1 MAETDKAKGKE
12 AEPRPKFSIFHFPP
26 LTASSLTLPKR
37 INRINTAEPEPEPI
51 AAHYS
56 TPHPSS
62 PTAEL
67 TRAFA
72 SARVA
77 QPTCHTCGIEFTS
90 PHEQREHFKT
100 AEHNANVQRK
110 VGLQQNDAESKD
122 VVEAVQN
129 ADSDEEDVEHT
140 PYLWFTENEG
150 EGKVT
155 AYGVHRRILVARG
168 THNVHVDAAQVC
180 GQLRQMQLPAAIEQG
195 KSKPKRRSKTEPEQA
210 KPTTPVLD
218 EQSSLWAVLAQTG
231 GHFAGAI
238 FDNRSGSVI
247 AHKTLQRYTTRR
259 KQGGLQSR
267 QDASGRAANS
277 AGAQIRRHN
286 ERRLQEDMHA
296 IIEQWR
302 PLLAK
307 CERVFVRVAREG
319 RRAFFAPEGVRAA
332 VAWGDASVRP
342 VPVPM
347 GRPSLTE
354 VRRVYR
360 DMTRVRIAQF
370 DLRVAQ
376 ADAAEPDISI
386 DEEDE
391 DSGSSS
397 DNTLEPE
404 PRPDLI
410 AFVYDVA
417 QRMMDSA
424 QSDAEIAAHLQTH
437 TETLLDAFS
446 DAAVGLRY
454 LDGCP
459 NVKAHRTPTL
469 LHVAA
474 MQGRHELIA
483 LLLDCGE
490 DPTITNGHYPLYA
503 GGETA
508 YQVARDRTTRDAFRT
523 YRYAHQNDMDAI
535 EWDLAR
541 VPDALSPSQ
550 QHESEAR
557 ARDKKKR
564 ERTRRK
570 QRERAQKEKQAE
582 KQSVQ
587 QSDSGEEEMLDKIIA
602 EKEARE
608 QKLTLRNRV
617 KNMTPQE
624 IQERMRSM
632 ATGTNTKAK
641 PVLSPEAQR
650 AADREL
656 RFQAAQRRLAPQSA
670 QRSTDVRTQTA
681 QHSTDVCTHCGV
693 SLHGRVPFEQ
703 FDWKCCSVQ
712 CLHGQQLVYGTNI

>member
-1 MAETDKAKGKE
+1 METDKAKAK

-26 LTASSLTLPKR
+26 STASSLTLSKR
-37 INRINTAEPEPEPI
+37 INRINTTEPEPEPV

-72 SARVA
+72 SARIA
-77 QPTCHTCGIEFTS
+77 QPTCHTCGVEFTS
-90 PHEQREHFKT
+90 SYEQREHFKT
-100 AEHNANVQRK
+100 LEHQANVQRK
-110 VGLQQNDAESKD
+110 VGLNQKDEKAESKNA
-122 VVEAVQN
+122 EAVHG
-129 ADSDEEDVEHT
+129 AESDEEDARHT
-140 PYLWFTENEG
+140 PYLWFTENG
-150 EGKVT
+150 CEGKVT

-180 GQLRQMQLPAAIEQG
+180 EQLRQMQLPAIEPQG
-195 KSKPKRRSKTEPEQA
+195 KPKPKRQSKTEPEQA
-210 KPTTPVLD
+210 KPTTLALD

-267 QDASGRAANS
+267 QDASGRAAMS

-302 PLLAK
+302 PLLQK

-319 RRAFFAPEGVRAA
+319 RRAFFAPEGVKPA
-332 VAWGDASVRP
+332 VMWGDASVRP

-347 GRPSLTE
+347 GRPSLSE

-376 ADAAEPDISI
+376 SDAVEPDVSL
-386 DEEDE
+386 DEEDS
-391 DSGSSS
+391 DSGSLS
-397 DNTLEPE
+397 DHTLEPE

-417 QRMMDSA
+417 QRMLDSA

-446 DAAVGLRY
+446 DPAVGLRY

-459 NVKAHRTPTL
+459 NVKAHRAPTL

-490 DPTITNGHYPLYA
+490 DPTITNGHSPLYA

-523 YRYAHQNDMDAI
+523 YRYAHQNDVDAI

-541 VPDALSPSQ
+541 VPDALSPEQ
-550 QHESEAR
+550 QHENEVR

-570 QRERAQKEKQAE
+570 QRERAQKEK

-632 ATGTNTKAK
+632 VTNTKAT

-656 RFQAAQRRLAPQSA
+656 RFQAAQRRLAPQNS
-670 QRSTDVRTQTA
+670 QRSADVRTQNA

>member
-26 LTASSLTLPKR
+26 STAASLTLSKR
-37 INRINTAEPEPEPI
+37 INRINTTEPDVVEPI
-51 AAHYS
+51 ATHYS

-90 PHEQREHFKT
+90 SHEQREHFKT

-110 VGLQQNDAESKD
+110 VGLQQKDKVIKD
-122 VVEAVQN
+122 VRESAN
-129 ADSDEEDVEHT
+129 ADSDEEDVGHT
-140 PYLWFTENEG
+140 PYLWFTETG
-150 EGKVT
+150 SEGKVT

-168 THNVHVDAAQVC
+168 THNVHIDAAQVC

-195 KSKPKRRSKTEPEQA
+195 KSKPKRQSKTEPEQA

-267 QDASGRAANS
+267 QDASGRAAMS

-319 RRAFFAPEGVRAA
+319 RRTFFAPEGVRAA

-360 DMTRVRIAQF
+360 DMTRVRIAVF
-370 DLRVAQ
+370 DLRVARV
-376 ADAAEPDISI
+376 DAVEPDISV
-386 DEEDE
+386 DESDS
-391 DSGSSS
+391 DSGTSS
-397 DNTLEPE
+397 DSTLEPE

-417 QRMMDSA
+417 QRMMDAA

-446 DAAVGLRY
+446 DPAVELRY
-454 LDGCP
+454 LDECP

-523 YRYAHQNDMDAI
+523 YRYAHQNDVDAI

-550 QHESEAR
+550 QHENEAR

-582 KQSVQ
+582 KKV

-602 EKEARE
+602 EKEARD

-632 ATGTNTKAK
+632 ATGTSTKAK

-670 QRSTDVRTQTA
+670 QRSTDVRTQNV

-693 SLHGRVPFEQ
+693 SLHGCVPFEQ